1 MVAITM
7 AGSKPS
13 LFLDA
18 TVCSLQAAES
28 KLGVY
33 VYSVDKTN
41 ESQLAQKPD
50 QSWARGL
57 RYDGATA
64 ALGGWPYIARADPIF
79 CC

>member
-7 AGSKPS
+7 AGSKLG

-18 TVCSLQAAES
+18 NGCSLQLAES
-28 KLGVY
+28 KPGAN

-41 ESQLAQKPD
+41 ESQLVQKPD
-50 QSWARGL
+50 QSLTAGSGN
-57 RYDGATA
+57 DGAL
-64 ALGGWPYIARADPIF
+64 ALTVKAYIGRADPIF